1 MSDHDPPR
9 PEQSSPNNADAGDD
23 RALAAIYHGGEPEL
37 PPPALDDRIGA
48 AAATA
53 SARRARRRRLP
64 WAAGGLA
71 TAAVLVLA
79 VSLVLDQ
86 ASVAPP
92 DFEPAPVSPAA
103 PPRMAPADADA
114 DADADAA
121 NDAGAIEELMPA
133 RREQRLAPDT
143 ARELRSTGQAVRQ
156 RPTAASEPAADAGSE
171 RSAMTAS
178 RREAVDPASP
188 APVTYADP
196 GCATPVEVPAG
207 ALLRPLPDGVE
218 VAVAGDVFQL
228 RCIDGN
234 WARQEA
240 DGEQDR

>member
-9 PEQSSPNNADAGDD
+9 PEGPSRSTDDAADEW
-23 RALAAIYHGGEPEL
+23 ALAAIYHGGEPEL
-37 PPPALDDRIGA
+37 PAPALDDRIA
-48 AAATA
+48 AAAAAASAA

-64 WAAGGLA
+64 WAAGSLA

-79 VSLVLDQ
+79 VTLVPDQ
-86 ASVAPP
+86 TSVAPP

-103 PPRMAPADADA
+103 QAHLAPARA

-121 NDAGAIEELMPA
+121 NDAGGIEEVMPA
-133 RREQRLAPDT
+133 RRKQRLAPDT
-143 ARELRSTGQAVRQ
+143 ARELRSTGHAKRQ
-156 RPTAASEPAADAGSE
+156 GAASESAADAAIE
-171 RSAMTAS
+171 RIAVTAD
-178 RREAVDPASP
+178 RREAVDLASP

-196 GCATPVEVPAG
+196 GCATPVEVPPG

-218 VAVAGDVFQL
+218 VSVDGDVFPL
-228 RCIDGN
+228 RCIDGQ

-240 DGEQDR
+240 DGVPER

>member
-9 PEQSSPNNADAGDD
+9 PEQPFRNTGDAGDE

-37 PPPALDDRIGA
+37 PPPALDEQITA

-53 SARRARRRRLP
+53 SAHRARRRRLP

-79 VSLVLDQ
+79 VTLVLDQ

-92 DFEPAPVSPAA
+92 DFDPAPVSPAA
-103 PPRMAPADADA
+103 PPRMAPAE
-114 DADADAA
+114 ADAA
-121 NDAGAIEELMPA
+121 SGIGSSEEVMPA
-133 RREQRLAPDT
+133 PRAQRLAPEA
-143 ARELRSTGQAVRQ
+143 ARELRSTGNAARQA
-156 RPTAASEPAADAGSE
+156 AAESQSAADAVSE
-171 RSAMTAS
+171 RIAVTAS
-178 RREAVDPASP
+178 RREAADPAP
-188 APVTYADP
+188 GAPVTYADP
-196 GCATPVEVPAG
+196 GCATPVEVPPG

-218 VAVAGDVFQL
+218 VSVDGDVFQL

-240 DGEQDR
+240 DGEPDR